1 MKTMAKSNLSA
12 TASNSVSGLQ
22 PHHQEA
28 NNALAKL
35 SNTQSVILEAARR
48 IFIRDGYEAANIRSI
63 AIESGFSKPTLYA
76 NFGSKERLF
85 EALITNTCAQIK
97 PPEIHIASNLSA
109 RRILT
114 QLAENYR
121 RTVLS
126 PEFIEFYRLVISE
139 AKRFPELGAIF
150 YRCGPQASRKVL
162 TDLLKQLGEQNILPQ
177 IKDPETAAEQFEAL
191 ILEPIKVRAFLL
203 TDTTT
208 TKTQINRF
216 IESAITTFL
225 SAYQLEPPL

>member
-1 MKTMAKSNLSA
+1 MKTMTKSNLSTPA
-12 TASNSVSGLQ
+12 FNTASNIHL
-22 PHHQEA
+22 PPQEA
-28 NNALAKL
+28 SNTLSKL
-35 SNTQSVILEAARR
+35 SNTQSTILEAARR
-48 IFIRDGYEAANIRSI
+48 IFIRDGYEAANIRTI

-97 PPEIHIASNLSA
+97 PPEIHVASSHSA
-109 RRILT
+109 GRILT
-114 QLAENYR
+114 KLAENYR
-121 RTVLS
+121 QTVLS

-162 TDLLKQLGEQNILPQ
+162 ADLLKQLGEKKILPH

-191 ILEPIKVRAFLL
+191 VLEPIKVRAFFL
-203 TDTTT
+203 TDTTI
-208 TKTQINRF
+208 TKKQVNRF

>member
-1 MKTMAKSNLSA
+1 MKTMAQPNRSTTALNLKSIN
-12 TASNSVSGLQ
+12 
-22 PHHQEA
+22 QEA
-28 NNALAKL
+28 NSTLIQL
-35 SNTQSVILEAARR
+35 SNTQSAILEAARR
-48 IFIRDGYEAANIRSI
+48 IFIKDGYEAANIRTI

-97 PPEIHIASNLSA
+97 PPEINVTSNHSA
-109 RRILT
+109 KRILT
-114 QLAENYR
+114 KLAESYR
-121 RTVLS
+121 QTVLS
-126 PEFIEFYRLVISE
+126 PGFIEFYRLVISE

-162 TDLLKQLGEQNILPQ
+162 ADLLKQLGEKNILPK
-177 IKDPETAAEQFEAL
+177 IKDTETAAEQFEAL

-203 TDTTT
+203 PDTSMK
-208 TKTQINRF
+208 KTQVNRF

-225 SAYQLEPPL
+225 SAYQLEPIT

>member
-1 MKTMAKSNLSA
+1 MTQSNLSA
-12 TASNSVSGLQ
+12 TASKLQ
-22 PHHQEA
+22 APDQA
-28 NNALAKL
+28 ADNALKEL
-35 SNTQSVILEAARR
+35 SNTQSAILEAARH
-48 IFIRDGYEAANIRSI
+48 IFVKDGYEAANIRTI

-97 PPEIHIASNLSA
+97 PPEIHIVSNLSA
-109 RRILT
+109 KRILT
-114 QLAENYR
+114 KLAENYR
-121 RTVLS
+121 QTVLS
-126 PEFIEFYRLVISE
+126 PGFIEFYRLVISE

-162 TDLLKQLGEQNILPQ
+162 ADLLRKLSEENILPQ
-177 IKDPETAAEQFEAL
+177 IKDAEAAAEQFEAL

-203 TDTTT
+203 PDTPM
-208 TKTQINRF
+208 TKSQVNHF

-225 SAYQLEPPL
+225 NAYQAEVP